1 MAKGFFNGAAWNLAV
16 PGVFSNS
23 TFSVTKRGGPMA
35 EPTEDDLDLGIS
47 LEVVATLVDHA
58 RAVQGTEMV
67 DPDAEA
73 ENDEDAGEAE
83 TEFDEDSLR
92 AAILALNDDEQ
103 AALIAL
109 ALVGRGDF
117 VPEEWDDALAQG
129 GEREHGE
136 DAAEVLLGMDNFG
149 DLLAEG
155 VAAFGLSIED
165 VDR

>member
-1 MAKGFFNGAAWNLAV
+1 
-16 PGVFSNS
+16 
-23 TFSVTKRGGPMA
+23 MA
-35 EPTEDDLDLGIS
+35 EPSEDDLDLGIS

-58 RAVQGTEMV
+58 RAVQGTDVV
-67 DPDAEA
+67 DLDAEA
-73 ENDEDAGEAE
+73 ESDPDTGEAE
-83 TEFDEDSLR
+83 DEFDEDSLR
-92 AAILALNDDEQ
+92 AAILALNEDEQ

-117 VPEEWDDALAQG
+117 TAEEWDEAIAQA
-129 GEREHGE
+129 GERDNGE

-165 VDR
+165 VER